1 MYLVCDGGGTKTEFL
16 LFDKT
21 GRVWARA
28 RSGGA
33 NANFT
38 PPQQAAAHVCT
49 GIEECLRVSGVPLSE
64 VSGIVLFIPGFH
76 TVLPQVK
83 EHFGRDDIRQM
94 GDVENAFYAA
104 LGAPYGIAV
113 LSGTGSFAVANQ
125 TRPDG
130 ARWRLGPA
138 VW

>member
-1 MYLVCDGGGTKTEFL
+1 MTAAAQKQNFC

-94 GDVENAFYAA
+94 GDVETRFMRRWARRMELPSSAA
-104 LGAPYGIAV
+104 QALLPWGKPNPA
-113 LSGTGSFAVANQ
+113 
-125 TRPDG
+125 DG